1 MVLVVHFIL
10 VLCIFVEFS
19 PEPLPPKKV
28 LQGMLIARAVPV
40 QVENTNVIQTPPPVD
55 EQKPMEPIRQE
66 LVKPAPQAADA
77 PKRSKPDTTK
87 VAKVQARKDSLPE
100 KPNEIAKV
108 DESPRLDVPAPT
120 HTEKPA
126 KMAKPPEL
134 PIPAPPQ
141 PLPTNKAAKPERALK
156 PQSMTS
162 AAAPE
167 EDIVPPRVDA
177 SLGQNPA
184 PPYPRI
190 SRRLKE
196 EGTVLLDIYILANG
210 QVGEMRIKQSSGF
223 TRLDQ
228 AARAAVAKWR
238 YQPARKKGQAIAFWY
253 VQPVYFSLTDN
264 LDN

>member
-1 MVLVVHFIL
+1 MVLVVHLIL

-40 QVENTNVIQTPPPVD
+40 QAENTNVVQTPPAVE

-66 LVKPAPQAADA
+66 PVKPVPQAADA
-77 PKRSKPDTTK
+77 PKSSKPDTAKAT
-87 VAKVQARKDSLPE
+87 KVQARKDSLAE

-108 DESPRLDVPAPT
+108 EESPRLDVPAPT
-120 HTEKPA
+120 HAKKPA
-126 KMAKPPEL
+126 KMAKPPAL
-134 PIPAPPQ
+134 SLPAPPQ
-141 PLPTNKAAKPERALK
+141 PQPTNQAAKPDTTL
-156 PQSMTS
+156 PPPGMTS
-162 AAAPE
+162 AVAPE
-167 EDIVPPRVDA
+167 EDVVPPRVDA